1 MATILR
7 VGIIGDT
14 GRGNYGHG
22 LDTAYDGIQGVEVV
36 AVADPDAAGRSE
48 AAKRAGALLEYADYR
63 EMLESESVDLVNV
76 CPRWIGKHADMVIAA
91 AESGAKGVM
100 CEKPFAPTLAQAD
113 AMLDACG
120 RNGVRVAV
128 AHRRANAYEL
138 HGKRLI
144 ESGAIGDVKAIRSR
158 GKEDHRSGAMDLMV
172 LGTHMMDSM
181 RFMAGADVAWASCRV
196 TQDGRDVAAEDIHEG
211 DEEVGLIAGNG
222 VDAFFAFE
230 NGVAGYFESHPGREQ
245 SELSSR
251 SFGFEVH
258 GTRGAISL
266 RSSPDGE
273 MYLYPHGRWIPG
285 ESDGAWERV
294 YLEDWERGPGGVTRT
309 SQERMHLSNTMIATE
324 LIQAVREDREVANVS
339 SGQDARAALEMI
351 SAVHESHRTQ
361 ARVDFP
367 LRNRENPYSTW
378 LSEGRDP
385 CP

>member
-7 VGIIGDT
+7 AGIIGDT

-22 LDTAYDGIQGVEVV
+22 LDTAYDGVEGVEVV
-36 AVADPDAAGRSE
+36 AVADPDSTGRKE
-48 AAKRAGALLEYADYR
+48 AARRAGALREYADYR
-63 EMLESESVDLVNV
+63 EMLEGESVDLVNV

-100 CEKPFAPTLAQAD
+100 CEKPFAPALAQAD
-113 AMLDACG
+113 AMLEACS
-120 RNGVRVAV
+120 RNGVRMAV

-138 HGKRLI
+138 HARKLI
-144 ESGAIGDVKAIRSR
+144 ESGAIGDVKSIRSR

-181 RFMAGADVAWASCRV
+181 RYMAGADVAWATGRV
-196 TQDGRDVAAEDIHEG
+196 TQDGRDVAPEDIHEG
-211 DEEVGLIAGNG
+211 DEEVGLIAGNR

-230 NGVAGYFESHPGREQ
+230 NGIAGYFESHPGDQQ
-245 SELSSR
+245 SELTSR

-258 GTRGAISL
+258 GSKGTIAVRN
-266 RSSPDGE
+266 SPEAE
-273 MYLYPHGRWIPG
+273 MYLYPHSRWIPDDVRG
-285 ESDGAWERV
+285 RWERV
-294 YLEDWERGPGGVTRT
+294 YLEEWERGPGGVTRT

-324 LIQAVREDREVANVS
+324 LIQAVREDREVQNVS
-339 SGQDARAALEMI
+339 SGEDARAALEMI
-351 SAVHESHRTQ
+351 SAVHESHRTG

-378 LSEGRDP
+378 LSAGRDP
-385 CP
+385 LP

>member
-1 MATILR
+1 MAR
-7 VGIIGDT
+7 RNHGSDG
-14 GRGNYGHG
+14 GR
-22 LDTAYDGIQGVEVV
+22 
-36 AVADPDAAGRSE
+36 
-48 AAKRAGALLEYADYR
+48 AKRAGALREYADYR

-76 CPRWIGKHADMVIAA
+76 CPRWIGKHSDMVIAA

-100 CEKPFAPTLAQAD
+100 CEKPFAPTLAHAD
-113 AMLDACG
+113 AMLEVCD

-181 RFMAGADVAWASCRV
+181 RLMAGADVAWASARV

-222 VDAFFAFE
+222 VDAFYSFE
-230 NGVAGYFESHPGREQ
+230 NGIAGYFESHPGREQ

-251 SFGFEVH
+251 SFGFEVY
-258 GTRGAISL
+258 GTRGIIAL

-273 MYLYPHGRWIPG
+273 MYLYPHSRWIPA
-285 ESDGAWERV
+285 ESDGRWERV
-294 YLEDWERGPGGVTRT
+294 YLEEWERGPGGVTRT
-309 SQERMHLSNTMIATE
+309 SQERMHLSNTMIASE

-339 SGQDARAALEMI
+339 SGQDARAAIEMI
-351 SAVHESHRTQ
+351 SAVHESHRTG

>member
-7 VGIIGDT
+7 AAIIGDT

-22 LDTAYDGIQGVEVV
+22 LDTAYDGVDGVEVV
-36 AVADPDAAGRSE
+36 AVADPDAAGRRG
-48 AAKRAGALLEYADYR
+48 AARRAGALREYADYR
-63 EMLESESVDLVNV
+63 QMLESESVDLVNV
-76 CPRWIGKHADMVIAA
+76 CPRWIGKHADMVVAA

-100 CEKPFAPTLAQAD
+100 CEKPFAPTLAHAD
-113 AMLDACG
+113 AMLQACS
-120 RNGVRVAV
+120 RNGVRMAV

-138 HGKRLI
+138 HARKLI
-144 ESGAIGDVKAIRSR
+144 ESGAIGDVKAVRSR

-181 RFMAGADVAWASCRV
+181 RFMAGADVAWAAGRV
-196 TQDGRDVAAEDIHEG
+196 TQDGRDVTPEDIHEG

-230 NGVAGYFESHPGREQ
+230 NGIAGYFESHPGDQQ
-245 SELSSR
+245 SELTSR

-258 GTRGAISL
+258 GSQGIISV
-266 RSSPDGE
+266 RNSPE
-273 MYLYPHGRWIPG
+273 AETYLYPHSRWIPDDAHG
-285 ESDGAWERV
+285 RWERV
-294 YLEDWERGPGGVTRT
+294 YLEEWEREPGGATRT
-309 SQERMHLSNTMIATE
+309 SQARMHLSNTMIATE

-339 SGQDARAALEMI
+339 SGEDARAALEMI
-351 SAVHESHRTQ
+351 SAVHESHRTG

-378 LSEGRDP
+378 LSTSRDP
-385 CP
+385 IS

>member
-7 VGIIGDT
+7 AAIIGDT

-22 LDTAYDGIQGVEVV
+22 LDTAYDGVEGVEVV
-36 AVADPDAAGRSE
+36 AVADPDDAGRKD
-48 AAKRAGALLEYADYR
+48 AARRAGALREYADYR

-100 CEKPFAPTLAQAD
+100 CEKPFAPALAQAD
-113 AMLDACG
+113 AMLEACS

-138 HGKRLI
+138 HARKLI
-144 ESGAIGDVKAIRSR
+144 ERGAIGDVKSIRSR

-181 RFMAGADVAWASCRV
+181 RFMAGADVAWAIGRV
-196 TQDGRDVAAEDIHEG
+196 TQDGRDVTPEDIHEG

-230 NGVAGYFESHPGREQ
+230 DGIAGYFESHPGDQE
-245 SELSSR
+245 SELTSR

-258 GTRGAISL
+258 GSQGIIAVRN
-266 RSSPDGE
+266 SPEAE
-273 MYLYPHGRWIPG
+273 MYLYPHSRWIPDNAHG
-285 ESDGAWERV
+285 RWERV
-294 YLEDWERGPGGVTRT
+294 YLDEWERGPGGVTRT
-309 SQERMHLSNTMIATE
+309 SQARMHLSNTMIATE
-324 LIQAVREDREVANVS
+324 LIHAVREDREVANVS
-339 SGQDARAALEMI
+339 SGGDARAALEMI
-351 SAVHESHRTQ
+351 SAVHESHRTG

-378 LSEGRDP
+378 LATGRDP
-385 CP
+385 LP

>member
-7 VGIIGDT
+7 AAIIGDT

-22 LDTAYDGIQGVEVV
+22 LDTAYDGVEGVEVV
-36 AVADPDAAGRSE
+36 AVADPDSAGRKE
-48 AAKRAGALLEYADYR
+48 AARRAGALREYADYR
-63 EMLESESVDLVNV
+63 DMLESESVDLVNV
-76 CPRWIGKHADMVIAA
+76 CPRWIGKHADMVVAA

-100 CEKPFAPTLAQAD
+100 CEKPFAPALAQAD
-113 AMLDACG
+113 AMLQACS
-120 RNGVRVAV
+120 RNGVRMAV

-138 HGKRLI
+138 HARKLI
-144 ESGAIGDVKAIRSR
+144 QSGAIGDVKAIRSR

-181 RFMAGADVAWASCRV
+181 RYMAGADVAWATGRV
-196 TQDGRDVAAEDIHEG
+196 TQDGRDVTPEDVHEG

-230 NGVAGYFESHPGREQ
+230 NGIAGYFESHPGDQQ
-245 SELSSR
+245 SELTSR

-258 GTRGAISL
+258 GSKGIIAVRN
-266 RSSPDGE
+266 SPEAE
-273 MYLYPHGRWIPG
+273 MYLYPHSRWIPDDAHG
-285 ESDGAWERV
+285 RWERV
-294 YLEDWERGPGGVTRT
+294 YLEEWERGPGGVTRT
-309 SQERMHLSNTMIATE
+309 SQARMHLSNTMIATE

-339 SGQDARAALEMI
+339 SGEDARAALEMI
-351 SAVHESHRTQ
+351 SAVHESHRTG

-378 LSEGRDP
+378 LTAGRDP
-385 CP
+385 IS

>member
-7 VGIIGDT
+7 AGIIGDT
-14 GRGNYGHG
+14 GKGNYGHG
-22 LDTAYDGIQGVEVV
+22 LDTAYDGIAGVEVV
-36 AVADPDAAGRSE
+36 AVADSDPAGRKE
-48 AAKRAGALLEYADYR
+48 AARRAGALREYADYR

-76 CPRWIGKHADMVIAA
+76 CPRWIGKHAEMVIAA

-113 AMLDACG
+113 AMLDACS

-138 HGKRLI
+138 HARKLI
-144 ESGAIGDVKAIRSR
+144 ESGAIGDVKSVRSR
-158 GKEDHRSGAMDLMV
+158 GKEDHRSGAMDLIV

-181 RFMAGADVAWASCRV
+181 RYMAGADVAWATGRV
-196 TQDGRDVAAEDIHEG
+196 TQDGRDVTAEDIHEG
-211 DEEVGLIAGNG
+211 DEEVGLLAGNG
-222 VDAFFAFE
+222 VDAFYAFE
-230 NGVAGYFESHPGREQ
+230 NGIAGYFESHPGDQQ
-245 SELSSR
+245 SELTSR

-258 GTRGAISL
+258 GSQGIIAVRN
-266 RSSPDGE
+266 SPEAE
-273 MYLYPHGRWIPG
+273 MYLYPHSRWIPDHAHG
-285 ESDGAWERV
+285 RWERV
-294 YLEDWERGPGGVTRT
+294 YLEEWERGPGGVTRT

-339 SGQDARAALEMI
+339 SGGDARAALEMI

-367 LRNRENPYSTW
+367 LSNRENPYSTW
-378 LSEGRDP
+378 LSAGRDP
-385 CP
+385 IP